1 MSGMKLQSKGARR
14 EMAELAVAE
23 KKSTAVANIM
33 DDLYA
38 SAGQGLENVSAEDM
52 QIPFMRILQPLSPQ
66 LIKSDSKFIKG
77 ASAGDLFNTVTG
89 QFWEADEGVTVIPCA
104 YQMKF
109 LEFQLR
115 ESGGGFLGEIDPN
128 DPDIRKA
135 QRMGSNEILPSGN
148 ELVRSAQFLILAV
161 DANGITSQLICD
173 MKKTQM
179 KVAKQWN
186 TRRAGL
192 KIMHPE
198 KGLFNPPMW
207 ATVWQL
213 RTVQESND
221 KGSWF
226 NYSVSQCPIDD
237 VPQSAVLEA
246 RDLYEQ
252 FRKGEI
258 KTSAGTAD
266 EMEATK
272 NDTSDEIPF

>member
-1 MSGMKLQSKGARR
+1 
-14 EMAELAVAE
+14 MAETAVAE
-23 KKSTAVANIM
+23 KKTTAVANIM

-38 SAGQGLENVSAEDM
+38 SAGQGLENVSADDM

-77 ASAGDLFNTVTG
+77 ASAGDIFNTVTG
-89 QFWEADEGVTVIPCA
+89 QFWEAEEGVTVIPCA
-104 YQMKF
+104 YHMKY

-135 QRMGSNEILPSGN
+135 QRSGSNEILPSGN
-148 ELVRSAQFLILAV
+148 ELVRSAQFLVLTV
-161 DANGITSQLICD
+161 EPNGMTSQLICD

-179 KVAKQWN
+179 KIAKQWN

-192 KIMHPE
+192 KVMHPE

-207 ATVWQL
+207 ATVWSL

-226 NYSVSQCPIDD
+226 NYSVSQGNVED
-237 VPQSAVLEA
+237 VPQSAILEA

-258 KTSAGTAD
+258 KTSAVSAD
-266 EMEATK
+266 EMEANK
-272 NDTSDEIPF
+272 DSRSDDIPF

>member
-1 MSGMKLQSKGARR
+1 
-14 EMAELAVAE
+14 MAELAVAE

-226 NYSVSQCPIDD
+226 NYSVSQCSIDD